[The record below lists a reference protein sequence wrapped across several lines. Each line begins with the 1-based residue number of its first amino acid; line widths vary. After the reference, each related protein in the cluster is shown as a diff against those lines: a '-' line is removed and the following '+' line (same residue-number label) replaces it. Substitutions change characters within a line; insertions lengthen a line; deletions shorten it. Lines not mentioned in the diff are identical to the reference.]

1 MGIAR
6 RLLERYPWAQF
17 QPHLEWIEPHQTPEK
32 RTLPYAAGVPG
43 QVRVIYIPAEAC
55 WVAWRGAM
63 LVKGLEPD
71 ASYRAAYFDPTN
83 GAEHALGSVAGGD
96 DYGVPKPP
104 VFQDWVLVL
113 EN

>member
-1 MGIAR
+1 M
-6 RLLERYPWAQF
+6 
-17 QPHLEWIEPHQTPEK
+17 
-32 RTLPYAAGVPG
+32 LPYAAGIPG
-43 QVRVIYIPAEAC
+43 EVRVIYIPAEAS

-63 LVKGLEPD
+63 LVKGLEEG
-71 ASYRAAYFDPTN
+71 ATYRAFYFDPTN

>member
-1 MGIAR
+1 
-6 RLLERYPWAQF
+6 
-17 QPHLEWIEPHQTPEK
+17 
-32 RTLPYAAGVPG
+32 
-43 QVRVIYIPAEAC
+43 VIYIPAEAC

-83 GAEHALGSVAGGD
+83 GAEHDLGSVAGGA
-96 DYGVPKPP
+96 DYVVPKPP

-113 EN
+113 EVTGR